1 MDLSKALDFLPH
13 DLTIA
18 KLHVYGLDHDSLR
31 LIRSYFSNRHQRIKL
46 DPVFSSWIQTIIGV
60 PQGFIFG
67 PFLFNIF
74 LNDLFLINL
83 RSNVC
88 NFADDNT
95 LYYCGKT
102 TENVIKN
109 LQSDLKFVLKWFR
122 SNQMVANPGKFPY
135 ILLGKHKPLKI
146 AIEGFQ
152 LAAAKSVN
160 LIGIIIDH
168 NLTFDTHMSNLRK
181 TASSK
186 VKSLSRIRNVL
197 DQKQAKLLHN
207 SFILSQF
214 NYYNTDVLQ

>member
-31 LIRSYFSNRHQRIKL
+31 LIGSYLSNRHQRIKL

-74 LNDLFLINL
+74 LNDLLLINL

-122 SNQMVANPGKFPY
+122 NNQMVANPGKFPY

-152 LAAAKSVN
+152 LASAMSVN

-207 SFILSQF
+207 SFILPQF